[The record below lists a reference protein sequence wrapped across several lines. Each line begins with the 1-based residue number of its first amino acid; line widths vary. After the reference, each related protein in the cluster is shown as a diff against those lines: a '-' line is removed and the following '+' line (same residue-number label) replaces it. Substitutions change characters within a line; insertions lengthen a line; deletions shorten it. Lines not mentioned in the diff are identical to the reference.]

1 MKAISLVKSLLTVF
15 SASGVVTG
23 SYLATSSGKE
33 DKQQP
38 IEQSGS
44 HVTGGNNYLDNER
57 GRTEEEKSSEK
68 PKPVVITQET
78 KSGETV
84 TYATY
89 VASNSDYGIDEGDI
103 EEEDEVQN
111 RSEIVFQMIRKT
123 GEVAG
128 GKSNLKCT
136 KLVKGSE
143 TSSEMDEQIC
153 KNLISS
159 RWDSENKNGKLE
171 VWLSV
176 EKQEISKTLRDNELD
191 RKLFFGDKK
200 KWGTR
205 FPLFLSCE
213 LKENPQEPSKVI
225 VICEK

>member
-1 MKAISLVKSLLTVF
+1 MKPLLTVF
-15 SASGVVTG
+15 SASGVATG

-33 DKQQP
+33 YKQQP
-38 IEQSGS
+38 TEQSNN
-44 HVTGGNNYLDNER
+44 HVTGGNNSLDNPL
-57 GRTEEEKSSEK
+57 GNTEQEKSPEK
-68 PKPVVITQET
+68 PKPVVITHQT
-78 KSGETV
+78 TSGETV
-84 TYATY
+84 TYSTY
-89 VASNSDYGIDEGDI
+89 VAKNSDYGIDEGDI
-103 EEEDEVQN
+103 EEEDEVKN
-111 RSEIVFQMIRKT
+111 RSEIVFQMIRKA
-123 GEVAG
+123 GEVAA

-136 KLVKGSE
+136 KLIRGSE
-143 TSSEMDEQIC
+143 KSSEMDEQTC

-159 RWDSENKNGKLE
+159 RWNSENKNGKLE